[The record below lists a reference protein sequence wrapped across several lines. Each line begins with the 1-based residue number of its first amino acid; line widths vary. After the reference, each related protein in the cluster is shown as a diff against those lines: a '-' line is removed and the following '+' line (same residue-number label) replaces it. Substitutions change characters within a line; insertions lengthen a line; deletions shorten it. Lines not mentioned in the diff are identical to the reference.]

1 MEFIESPTFTRL
13 VRQML
18 TDREYSMLQSFLAAH
33 PKVGD
38 VIQGTAGLRKIRWG
52 SGEQGRGKR
61 GGVRVIYYI
70 VKPHLIYV
78 LYIYRKSS
86 RDEMTK
92 ELILM
97 LRRHILEV
105 SHE

>member
-13 VRQML
+13 VRQAL
-18 TDREYSMLQSFLAAH
+18 TDRDYGLLQSFLAAH

-38 VIQGTAGLRKIRWG
+38 VIQGTAGLRKIGWG
-52 SGEQGRGKR
+52 SGKQGRGKR
-61 GGVRVIYYI
+61 GGVRVIYSI
-70 VKPHLIYV
+70 LKPHLIYMV
-78 LYIYRKSS
+78 YIYKKSR

-92 ELILM
+92 ELIWM

-105 SHE
+105 PHE